1 MRQLNVLIRLADRIM
16 IGFRNWGGGFVMRA
30 FIAGVVAALVIAV
43 IGAVVLD
50 GMQKQADMAYT
61 SPTGARI

>member
-1 MRQLNVLIRLADRIM
+1 
-16 IGFRNWGGGFVMRA
+16 MRA